1 MLLEKEDKKIL
12 LEIAQKTLKESI
24 EILAF
29 GSRVNGNA
37 HDCSDLDLVIRKLDN
52 TKLNITEL
60 SNFKDVLMNSNIP
73 FLVDVLDWGRIPQ
86 SFKDNINKQYE
97 VLQ

>member
-97 VLQ
+97 ILK